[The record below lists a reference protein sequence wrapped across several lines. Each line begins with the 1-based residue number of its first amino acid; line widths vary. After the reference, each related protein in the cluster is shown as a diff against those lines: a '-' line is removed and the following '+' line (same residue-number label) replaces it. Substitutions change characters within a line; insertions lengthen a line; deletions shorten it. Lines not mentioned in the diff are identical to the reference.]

1 MNVTEICRQ
10 RTDAGM
16 VALQGFY
23 NGTTGLWN
31 TTGWW
36 NAANALETTIDYC
49 TLTQSQTYRTNLANT
64 FEKNRSKNFLNEFY
78 DDEGWWALTWIKAF
92 DLTGEP
98 RYLNMAKTIFND
110 MKGGWDAICGGG
122 IWWSKQRK
130 YKNAI
135 ANELFL
141 AIAARL
147 HLRTPGDKGAGSYLD
162 WAVREWNW
170 FKNSGMI
177 NRDNLIN
184 DGLTSNCQNNGQ
196 TTWTYNQGVIL
207 GGLVDLY
214 RITND
219 RALLTQAGAIADAA
233 IRALAPNG
241 ILREPCEPDCGA
253 DGPQFKGI
261 FVRNLLALYQVTN
274 KPAYKTFITRNA
286 DSIWAQCRNDANQF
300 GLSWAG
306 QFDRSDAARHS
317 AAMDALNAALA
328 LNFES
333 TTPDTYQAERGILHQ
348 LLTEA
353 IYPGYHGG
361 GYVAGWNRDGQW
373 IDFKVT
379 VRSSGRYALTFRY
392 AAAGGESS
400 RYLFVNGKGI
410 VANLIFPGT
419 GNWSRWS
426 QVTVPPVLLN
436 AGENTVSLIFD
447 RSKGSR
453 NWLNLNELI
462 VQNG

>member
-16 VALQGFY
+16 AALQGFY
-23 NGTTGLWN
+23 NSTTGLWN

-49 TLTQSQTYRTNLANT
+49 TLTQTSTYRTNLANT
-64 FEKNRSKNFLNEFY
+64 FEKNRGKNFLNEFY

-92 DLTGEP
+92 DLTGET

-110 MKGGWDAICGGG
+110 MKGGWDATCGGG

-147 HLRTPGDKGAGSYLD
+147 NLRTPGDKGAGSYLD

-214 RITND
+214 HITQD
-219 RALLTQAGAIADAA
+219 QSLLTQAKAIADAA
-233 IRALAPNG
+233 IRTLAPNG

-274 KPAYKTFITRNA
+274 KPEYKTFITRNA
-286 DSIWAQCRNDANQF
+286 DSIWAQCRNEVNQF

-306 QFDRSDAARHS
+306 QFDRSDATRHS

-328 LNFES
+328 LNFDAAPE
-333 TTPDTYQAERGILHQ
+333 TYQAEQGILHQ
-348 LLTEA
+348 LLTESV
-353 IYPGYHGG
+353 YPGYHGG

-373 IDFKVT
+373 IDFKVR
-379 VRSSGRYALTFRY
+379 VRSPGRYTLTFRY
-392 AAAGGESS
+392 AAAGGDAA

-410 VANLIFPGT
+410 ATTLLFPGT

-426 QVTVPPVLLN
+426 LVTVPQVLLN
-436 AGENTVSLIFD
+436 AGENTISVIFD

-453 NWLNLNELI
+453 NWLNLDELT
-462 VQNG
+462 VENRG